1 MSSDIHQRLMEA
13 AERVRSARKLHV
25 MLAEAQRILR
35 DETEKN
41 ERLREQFASEES
53 DVKKLEG
60 LSLTHI
66 FYSVLGTKDTKLR
79 TEKQELLAAQLKYD
93 ESLGT
98 VEEMQEEVER
108 LREQLVPFVQVDAEY
123 DRLIREKDQFLRD
136 ANDDKAE
143 KLSELSERLADLNAD
158 GKELAEA
165 IEAGEAAMTSLEKV
179 RSDLRSASNWGTLD
193 MFGGGLLS
201 TMAKHSKIDSAKQ
214 HAHRTQ
220 QRLRRFQEELVDAG
234 QRLHVSLEI
243 GEFSKFADY
252 FFDNLITDWL
262 AQSKIKTASSS
273 CATTASKVTGAVDEC
288 RRRLEETQRDI
299 SSVGKSRLEFI
310 EQA

>member
-1 MSSDIHQRLMEA
+1 MPSDIHQRLMKA
-13 AERVRSARKLHV
+13 AERVRSARKQQA
-25 MLAEAQRILR
+25 MLAEAQRLLR

-41 ERLREQFASEES
+41 AKLREQFASEES
-53 DVKKLEG
+53 DVEKLKG

-93 ESLGT
+93 ESPGA
-98 VEEMQEEVER
+98 VEDMQEEVER
-108 LREQLVPFVQVDAEY
+108 FREQLIQFAAVDTEY
-123 DRLIREKDQFLRD
+123 DRLIREKEQFLTD

-143 KLSELSERLADLNAD
+143 KLSELSERLADLKSD
-158 GKELAEA
+158 GKELTEA
-165 IEAGEAAMTSLEKV
+165 IGAGEDALTSLERV
-179 RSDLRSASNWGTLD
+179 RSDLRSASNWGTFD
-193 MFGGGLLS
+193 MLGGGLLS

-214 HAHRTQ
+214 QAHRTQ
-220 QRLRRFQEELVDAG
+220 QRLWRFQEELADAG

-252 FFDNLITDWL
+252 FFDGLIADWL
-262 AQSKIKTASSS
+262 TQSKIKTSSS
-273 CATTASKVTGAVDEC
+273 ACDRTISKVTGAMDEC

-299 SSVGKSRLEFI
+299 SSVSKSRLEFI
-310 EQA
+310 EQE